1 MNQFIC
7 DAIAEKLGR
16 QPMERAEPTLDT
28 LDAKIVEHSAP
39 GVLAEDSEKPV
50 QTPTLVGGN

>member
-28 LDAKIVEHSAP
+28 LDAKIVEHSAS
-39 GVLAEDSEKPV
+39 GVLAEDSEKPA
-50 QTPTLVGGN
+50 